1 MSFWGSNYNSCS
13 IHISDCLLFER
24 MLLSKAEQDVRV
36 RHGANGLDNLPLLR
50 SETETL
56 SGELV
61 IWKMPWST

>member
-24 MLLSKAEQDVRV
+24 MLLSKAEQDARGKY
-36 RHGANGLDNLPLLR
+36 GANGLGNLPLLR
-50 SETETL
+50 SERETL

-61 IWKMPWST
+61 IWKIP